1 MSHLHAVPAARTLT
15 RAEAIDALTRHMLDN
30 PDAIRA
36 VASEIIHGTE
46 TLEAAAA
53 EIVRLRGL
61 LGERA

>member
-1 MSHLHAVPAARTLT
+1 MNHLHAVTTTA

-30 PDAIRA
+30 PDAIRT
-36 VASEIIHGTE
+36 VAAEVIDGTE
-46 TLEAAAA
+46 TLRAAGA

>member
-15 RAEAIDALTRHMLDN
+15 WAEKIDALTRHMLDN

-36 VASEIIHGTE
+36 VAAEIIHGTE